1 MPGSTSKERTEMEI
15 DARGMTYRDLNSA
28 LTNAVAAGERQITV
42 RNVNGQRYIGTNLNA
57 AVTLELHGTPGNDLG
72 AFMNGPSIAVH
83 GNGQDGVGN
92 TMNGGEIVIHG
103 HAGDALGLASRGG
116 TILVR
121 DGTGYRAGI
130 HMKEYEGKGPLV
142 VVGGGAQDFL
152 GEYMAGGTLIV
163 LGLTQ
168 RKAGWAHARFVGTG
182 MHGGAVFL
190 RGRIDSHQLGKE
202 VGVAAP
208 DEKDMKTLQ
217 EAIAR
222 YSHHFGTNPAEILNA
237 DFVKLFPLY
246 LRPYGRLYAY

>member
-1 MPGSTSKERTEMEI
+1 MAMEI
-15 DARGMTYRDLNSA
+15 DARRMAFRDLNT
-28 LTNAVAAGERQITV
+28 LLNQAVGQGAKHITV

-57 AVTLELHGTPGNDLG
+57 QVTIDLHGTPGNDLG
-72 AFMNGPSIAVH
+72 AFMSGPSLIIH

-103 HAGDALGLASRGG
+103 HTGDALGLAARGG

-121 DGTGYRAGI
+121 DSAGYRAGI
-130 HMKEYEGKGPLV
+130 HMKEYEGKGPTV

-163 LGLTQ
+163 LGLMT
-168 RKAGWAHARFVGTG
+168 RGSAWSRARFVGTG
-182 MHGGAVFL
+182 MHGGAIFL
-190 RGRIDSHQLGKE
+190 RGPIESHQLGKE

-208 DEKDMKTLQ
+208 DDRDFCIIR
-217 EAIAR
+217 EAIGR
-222 YSHHFGTNPAEILNA
+222 YSAQFGTNADQILDA

>member
-1 MPGSTSKERTEMEI
+1 MEI
-15 DARGMTYRDLNSA
+15 DALGMTYRDLNSA
-28 LTNAVAAGERQITV
+28 LNNAVAAGETQIAV

-57 AVTLELHGTPGNDLG
+57 PVALELRGTPGNDLG
-72 AFMNGPSIAVH
+72 AFMNGPSVTVR
-83 GNGQDGVGN
+83 GNGQDGIGN

-103 HAGDALGLASRGG
+103 HVGDALGLAARGG
-116 TILVR
+116 SIMVR

-130 HMKEYEGKGPLV
+130 HMKEYEGKGPLI

-168 RKAGWAHARFVGTG
+168 SGAGWSHTRFVGTG
-182 MHGGAVFL
+182 MHGGAIFL
-190 RGRIDSHQLGKE
+190 RGRIESHQLGKE

-208 DEKDMKTLQ
+208 DEKDRRTL
-217 EAIAR
+217 EAAIEK
-222 YSHHFGTNPAEILNA
+222 YSQHFGTNAAEILDA

>member
-1 MPGSTSKERTEMEI
+1 MEI
-15 DARGMTYRDLNSA
+15 DALGMTYRDLNST
-28 LTNAVAAGERQITV
+28 LNHAVAAGETHIIV

-57 AVTLELHGTPGNDLG
+57 AVTLELYGTPGNDLG
-72 AFMNGPSIAVH
+72 AFMDGPSITVR

-103 HAGDALGLASRGG
+103 HAGDALGLAARGG

-130 HMKEYEGKGPLV
+130 HMKEYEGKGPLI

-163 LGLTQ
+163 LGLTRQ
-168 RKAGWAHARFVGTG
+168 RAGWAHARFVGTG
-182 MHGGAVFL
+182 MHGGAMFL
-190 RGRIDSHQLGKE
+190 RGRIESHQLGKE

-208 DEKDMKTLQ
+208 DEKDRRIL
-217 EAIAR
+217 EAAIER
-222 YSHHFGTNPAEILNA
+222 YSQHFGTNAAEILDA